1 MTIRHNTHA
10 RRIVAGGLHTSSTGE
25 LIAPPGMWKN
35 PVIKWDKLPI
45 KNDMFEDL
53 CCIMLLCFFGRRI
66 LLVVL
71 YMEQYHPAKRVTEMP
86 QLQLPAFPPVFVG
99 RYEKRIHLGSGPK
112 MSKDVCSKMVVTL
125 NLCRMK
131 FSPTLTCILYDNCT
145 CEDTNLGFY
154 DFLYVY
160 WYDVYIY
167 IYLYSTII

>member
-1 MTIRHNTHA
+1 MTIRHSTHA
-10 RRIVAGGLHTSSTGE
+10 RRIVAGGLHTSSTGD
-25 LIAPPGMWKN
+25 LTAYICTSWDVKN
-35 PVIKWDKLPI
+35 PVTKWDKLPI
-45 KNDMFEDL
+45 KNDMFEEL

-66 LLVVL
+66 LLVVF
-71 YMEQYHPAKRVTEMP
+71 YMEQYHPEIKRNTETP
-86 QLQLPAFPPVFVG
+86 LQLPAFPPVFVG

-145 CEDTNLGFY
+145 WEDTNLGFY

-167 IYLYSTII
+167 IFIY